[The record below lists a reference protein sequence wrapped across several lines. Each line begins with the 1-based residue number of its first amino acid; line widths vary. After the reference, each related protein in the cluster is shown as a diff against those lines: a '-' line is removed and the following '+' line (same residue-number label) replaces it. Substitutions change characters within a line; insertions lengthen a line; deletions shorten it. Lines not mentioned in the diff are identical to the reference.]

1 MADVGRGCLI
11 WMPLTSNEVQEMDEY
26 DEEFD
31 VEDMLRMMFPEDD
44 GEPDDGFSIDCMPWD
59 ND

>member
-1 MADVGRGCLI
+1 
-11 WMPLTSNEVQEMDEY
+11 MDEY
-26 DEEFD
+26 DEIEEFD
-31 VEDMLRMMFPEDD
+31 AEAELRMMFSEDD

>member
-1 MADVGRGCLI
+1 
-11 WMPLTSNEVQEMDEY
+11 MDEY